1 MIQTQSRLTVADNTW
16 AKTVMCIKVLWGS
29 KRRYAA
35 VWDTIVVSVK
45 KAAPKW
51 TVSKKSVERAIVV
64 RTRKE
69 IKRKDWTY
77 IRFYDNAVV
86 IVNKEWQPKWTRVF
100 WPVARE
106 VKTKWFQKIIS
117 QAPEVL

>member
-29 KRRYAA
+29 KRRYAS

-69 IKRKDWTY
+69 IRRKDWTY

>member
-35 VWDTIVVSVK
+35 VWDIIVVSVK

-106 VKTKWFQKIIS
+106 VKAKWYQKIIS